1 MSEPFYC
8 VVCGQG
14 SHRKDW
20 ASLKNPACD
29 SHSKEQIA
37 QAIAAKNP
45 TPAPP
50 VSPGPVLV
58 PKAQPPAPTK

>member
-1 MSEPFYC
+1 MAEPFYC

-20 ASLKNPACD
+20 IGVKNPACD
-29 SHSKEQIA
+29 SHSKEQVA
-37 QAIAAKNP
+37 AAIAAKNP
-45 TPAPP
+45 TPAPA
-50 VSPGPVLV
+50 SPGPVLV